1 LDQDDHFQNIAT
13 TCKTLFW
20 HIFGYG
26 EADDADLYVRS
37 VNIGEEDRH
46 KICDPTLDLTE
57 RKISINK
64 LNQTLNGTFF
74 LQDKNH
80 QPTEMMGYMILGG
93 YHIVTVVILLNILIA
108 MLNSIYVEIQK
119 WIAASG

>member
-1 LDQDDHFQNIAT
+1 MIT

-37 VNIGEEDRH
+37 IYIGEDDRH
-46 KICDPTLDLTE
+46 KICDPTLDLNE
-57 RKISINK
+57 RKQSLNE
-64 LNQTLNGTFF
+64 LNQTYNGTFF

-80 QPTEMMGYMILGG
+80 QPTEIMGYIILGG
-93 YHIVTVVILLNILIA
+93 YHVVAVIVLLNILIA
-108 MLNSIYVEIQK
+108 MLNSTYVEIQR
-119 WIAASG
+119 